1 MFAVLQGESNK
12 VIRELWTLVKNAL
25 NDISANVGQE
35 EEYQAKPMMNN
46 NEMPPYILLLSFSSA
61 IINSLFIVVD
71 TSKIIFFSF
80 SGIFLFGKFPFISSG
95 DSGKIGTLLSSFRD
109 DISVPNG

>member
-35 EEYQAKPMMNN
+35 EEYQAQPMMNN
-46 NEMPPYILLLSFSSA
+46 NEMPPEKQDGEEHLK
-61 IINSLFIVVD
+61 N
-71 TSKIIFFSF
+71 KI
-80 SGIFLFGKFPFISSG
+80 
-95 DSGKIGTLLSSFRD
+95 
-109 DISVPNG
+109 

>member
-46 NEMPPYILLLSFSSA
+46 NEMPPEKQDGEEHLKNKIYTFT
-61 IINSLFIVVD
+61 FIFI
-71 TSKIIFFSF
+71 SNRKFSF
-80 SGIFLFGKFPFISSG
+80 HSC
-95 DSGKIGTLLSSFRD
+95 
-109 DISVPNG
+109 